1 MTKILIVGA
10 GLSGAVIARMC
21 AEKGYEVSII
31 EKRDHI
37 GGNCFDY
44 LSKNKILIHKYGPHL
59 FHTSNECVMN
69 FLKRFS
75 DFVDY
80 KHKVKAMLNDGSLVT
95 MPVNRETKRIVGE
108 ENILNV
114 LFVPYTRKMWGMD
127 PSQINRTVLNR
138 VKIRDDDNEYY
149 FPDDLFQCM
158 PSDGYHQ
165 MFKRMLQH
173 NNISVK
179 LGLEFNK
186 KMEEEYDHVFNSMA
200 IDEYYDYCYG
210 VLPYRSIKFHEYT
223 IPVPKLL
230 PVSTVNITHAGKYT
244 RVTEWKNIGNCKIEP
259 TNAELTTLTVE
270 EPCDFKDNN
279 FERYYPVID
288 STGKNNEIYER
299 YRTIENNKTTF
310 IGRTGLYKYLDMDD
324 AVAESMKQANEF
336 LC

>member
-1 MTKILIVGA
+1 
-10 GLSGAVIARMC
+10 
-21 AEKGYEVSII
+21 
-31 EKRDHI
+31 
-37 GGNCFDY
+37 
-44 LSKNKILIHKYGPHL
+44 
-59 FHTSNECVMN
+59 MN

-186 KMEEEYDHVFNSMA
+186 KWKKNMITYSIQWQLMNTMTIVMEYCH
-200 IDEYYDYCYG
+200 ID
-210 VLPYRSIKFHEYT
+210 
-223 IPVPKLL
+223 
-230 PVSTVNITHAGKYT
+230 
-244 RVTEWKNIGNCKIEP
+244 
-259 TNAELTTLTVE
+259 
-270 EPCDFKDNN
+270 
-279 FERYYPVID
+279 
-288 STGKNNEIYER
+288 
-299 YRTIENNKTTF
+299 
-310 IGRTGLYKYLDMDD
+310 
-324 AVAESMKQANEF
+324 Q
-336 LC
+336 